1 MVVMVVCVCVCLCVC
16 AHALARACMCVYPR
30 IRLDLEKFKDPK
42 TAEVIQ
48 GKMGGKFASLFA
60 LDRYV
65 DSLGNS
71 VKVLLSLV

>member
-1 MVVMVVCVCVCLCVC
+1 MCVCVFVCVR
-16 AHALARACMCVYPR
+16 ARTRARVYVCVYPR